1 MFSFPISNRATNYPP
16 MPNLFP
22 VILFLLLH
30 LPQHLQSLTPF
41 HTLVLRYHLNLRTLQ
56 SEIRLRLHS
65 CTVVRS
71 PITLNPDTAT
81 ARSRRRR
88 TEKQTLVPHHFSE
101 NLSMSF
107 PPFLRDH
114 SPANS
119 SDTLRQPLVLLEH
132 SLIKQRRKS
141 TTKPDTVS

>member
-1 MFSFPISNRATNYPP
+1 
-16 MPNLFP
+16 MPNSFP
-22 VILFLLLH
+22 VILFLLLQ
-30 LPQHLQSLTPF
+30 LPQHLQALTPF
-41 HTLVLRYHLNLRTLQ
+41 HTLVPRYHLKLPSLQ
-56 SEIRLRLHS
+56 SEIRPRLHS
-65 CTVVRS
+65 CTVARS

-88 TEKQTLVPHHFSE
+88 TEKQILVPHHSSE

-119 SDTLRQPLVLLEH
+119 SDTLHRPLVLLEH
-132 SLIKQRRKS
+132 SLIKQGRKV
-141 TTKPDTVS
+141 TTGNETKPDTVS